1 MKAYGGKDY
10 DIEKIKCR
18 DEYDMVSKAYPEVP
32 DIIMLK
38 TDALRRGVTFSQEAM
53 EKLQDPVVYDLSV
66 SIEFQWH
73 MIDQTTKYAIPY
85 MFYLSDGTF
94 VGVRMA
100 PPENNPY
107 LIDLRGDKFFICWP
121 DGENIREVFF
131 LSPYKDM
138 VKMLSTG
145 VRSDMIAQSGWRLFY
160 FVPTH
165 HCGYWNTDDECRFCD
180 LDYFAKHMMKMGRGF
195 KTRQTPDD
203 IYEATCVILREEGH
217 YQHCFL
223 NSGSDPRDNYT
234 RDFQYNL
241 ECVKAINKAAKDTVG
256 IERIPLYLLMAP

>member
-85 MFYLSDGTF
+85 MFY
-94 VGVRMA
+94 R
-100 PPENNPY
+100 P
-107 LIDLRGDKFFICWP
+107 
-121 DGENIREVFF
+121 
-131 LSPYKDM
+131 
-138 VKMLSTG
+138 
-145 VRSDMIAQSGWRLFY
+145 
-160 FVPTH
+160 
-165 HCGYWNTDDECRFCD
+165 
-180 LDYFAKHMMKMGRGF
+180 
-195 KTRQTPDD
+195 
-203 IYEATCVILREEGH
+203 
-217 YQHCFL
+217 
-223 NSGSDPRDNYT
+223 
-234 RDFQYNL
+234 
-241 ECVKAINKAAKDTVG
+241 
-256 IERIPLYLLMAP
+256 